1 MDSRNCPSLPTA
13 TQLLELMQ
21 GKLQGSQTQG
31 KKGRITLAGW
41 FCASVNWL
49 SGVLTGRGYS
59 YVLHL
64 ECSHPKIDQL
74 FQCKRDHSEI
84 PALAFLCTFLN
95 IL

>member
-1 MDSRNCPSLPTA
+1 MPAA

-31 KKGRITLAGW
+31 KKGQITLAGR

-49 SGVLTGRGYS
+49 SGVLTGRGHS
-59 YVLHL
+59 YGLHL
-64 ECSHPKIDQL
+64 ECSHPKTDQL

-84 PALAFLCTFLN
+84 PALVFLCTLLN
-95 IL
+95 VL